1 MIEKILC
8 KSNMQKAFKRVVANK
23 GSCGVDG
30 VSVNELKP
38 YLKTQWEQIRTAV
51 MDAKYCPDPILGVMI
66 PKSNGKERLLGI
78 PTVKDRLLQQAVC
91 QILSDLYDPTFQD
104 HSYGFRPKRNAHQAV
119 KQARQNIND
128 GYADII
134 DIDLSNFFDQVS
146 HDVMLNLL
154 HRKVKCVTTLRLIC
168 KWLKAPI
175 QLNGGLEKRTKGVPQ
190 GSPLSPLL
198 SNILLNELDK
208 ELEKRDHRW
217 VRYADDFSIY
227 LQNKQSAQKV
237 KTSIVSFL
245 KVKLFLPINQSKSGI
260 RKPINFKILGYGFV
274 PVYKKGVKGKYQLV
288 VDHKALKGFKS
299 KIKWLTRKTTPIGL
313 EDRILRLNRLTRG
326 WLNYFKL
333 ANISGKLNKIDGW
346 IRNRLRYCIWH
357 HWKKPIRK
365 VKNLIRLGI
374 PYDMA
379 MGWGRTRM
387 GGWRV
392 ACSPILRT
400 TITEK
405 RLEKRGYISLK
416 SIYSKLTDA

>member
-1 MIEKILC
+1 MVEKILC

-237 KTSIVSFL
+237 KTSIVRFL

>member
-8 KSNMQKAFKRVVANK
+8 KSNIQKAFKRVVANK

>member
-1 MIEKILC
+1 MVEKILC

-66 PKSNGKERLLGI
+66 PKPNGKERLLGI

-237 KTSIVSFL
+237 KTSIVRFL

>member
-8 KSNMQKAFKRVVANK
+8 KSNIQKAFKRVVANK

-38 YLKTQWEQIRTAV
+38 YLKIQWEQIRTAV

>member
-8 KSNMQKAFKRVVANK
+8 KSNIQKAFKRVVANK

-237 KTSIVSFL
+237 KTSIVRFL

-260 RKPINFKILGYGFV
+260 REPINFKILGYGFV

>member
-1 MIEKILC
+1 MKLLRSFLRTLI
-8 KSNMQKAFKRVVANK
+8 
-23 GSCGVDG
+23 
-30 VSVNELKP
+30 
-38 YLKTQWEQIRTAV
+38 QI
-51 MDAKYCPDPILGVMI
+51 
-66 PKSNGKERLLGI
+66 NGK
-78 PTVKDRLLQQAVC
+78 LQ
-91 QILSDLYDPTFQD
+91 
-104 HSYGFRPKRNAHQAV
+104 KR
-119 KQARQNIND
+119 R
-128 GYADII
+128 
-134 DIDLSNFFDQVS
+134 
-146 HDVMLNLL
+146 
-154 HRKVKCVTTLRLIC
+154 
-168 KWLKAPI
+168 
-175 QLNGGLEKRTKGVPQ
+175 KGVPQ

-333 ANISGKLNKIDGW
+333 AKISGQSNKIDGW

>member
-237 KTSIVSFL
+237 KTSIVRFL

>member
-8 KSNMQKAFKRVVANK
+8 KSNIQKAFKRVVANK

-237 KTSIVSFL
+237 KTSIVRFL

>member
-91 QILSDLYDPTFQD
+91 QILSDLYDPNFQD

-237 KTSIVSFL
+237 KTSIVRFL

>member
-8 KSNMQKAFKRVVANK
+8 KSNIQKAFKRVVANK

-217 VRYADDFSIY
+217 VRYAADFSIY

>member
-1 MIEKILC
+1 MVEKILC

>member
-8 KSNMQKAFKRVVANK
+8 KSNIQKAFKRVVANK

-237 KTSIVSFL
+237 KTSIVRFL

-387 GGWRV
+387 GG
-392 ACSPILRT
+392 
-400 TITEK
+400 
-405 RLEKRGYISLK
+405 
-416 SIYSKLTDA
+416 